1 MGGRLCFNNSE
12 SLVKF
17 ELLCIKPQLR
27 NAVRVDA
34 SKQGQEGKSML
45 ADFLVDSAIVAFMLL
60 NSLSAGP
67 AAQNSILPPELPWN
81 GKSKSLLV
89 SATDS
94 WATPFEQSGLNQTPR
109 YEETIAWLQKL
120 VDAAPDLKRVSIG
133 TTLEG
138 RDIVM
143 ILASTGRRF
152 SSEDFVAS
160 GKATVLI
167 QACIHPG
174 EPDGKDAG
182 LMLLRDMTVKG
193 SKRDLL
199 EKANVLFVPI
209 YNPDGHER
217 SSRFGRIN
225 QRGPLETGW
234 RTNARNLNLNR
245 DYAKL
250 DAPETRSIVRAM
262 NEWRPDLYLDLHVTD
277 GADYQYDITWAF
289 TSSAQYSPSIA
300 RWFEN
305 SLETILS
312 HHLERMG
319 HMTARYINFIDDL
332 DPTKGLEGGAVLPRF
347 STGYSD
353 IRHLPGLLVET
364 HSLKPYAQRVTG
376 TYVLLETALKVAGED
391 TAALRRAIDDDSA
404 EKEGEFTTK
413 WGTSDQPAP
422 LIQFLGVGYK
432 RSESPISGGPRI
444 EWLGNPITMEIP
456 GQPAVAPRA
465 KVRKPAAYWVPRQ
478 WNDVIDRLRAH
489 GIPMETIQEPKVLAV
504 EMYRIHEPGIS
515 KEPFEGHVNVSGT
528 PVAERRVEKF
538 LAGSVRVPVSAP
550 FGDLVCALLEPG
562 SEDSFFSW
570 GFFLEI
576 MQTTEY
582 VEAYVM
588 EPMAEKMLGEDPA
601 LAEEFELKLKSDDQF
616 RNNPK
621 ERLQWF
627 YQRTPFYDDRAG
639 LYPVAREIQA
649 NESRSDFDV

>member
-1 MGGRLCFNNSE
+1 
-12 SLVKF
+12 
-17 ELLCIKPQLR
+17 
-27 NAVRVDA
+27 
-34 SKQGQEGKSML
+34 
-45 ADFLVDSAIVAFMLL
+45 MLL
-60 NSLSAGP
+60 NSSSARP
-67 AAQNSILPPELPWN
+67 AAQNAILPPEVPWN
-81 GKSKSLLV
+81 GKSKSLLIP
-89 SATDS
+89 ATDS

-109 YEETIAWLQKL
+109 YDETVAWLQKL
-120 VDAAPDLKRVSIG
+120 VDAAPELKRVSIG

-138 RDIVM
+138 RDMVM
-143 ILASTGRRF
+143 ILASSDRRF
-152 SSEDFVAS
+152 SCQDFVAS

-193 SKRDLL
+193 TKHDLL
-199 EKANVLFVPI
+199 EKVNVLFVPI
-209 YNPDGHER
+209 YNADGHER

-262 NEWRPDLYLDLHVTD
+262 NQWQPDLYLDLHVTD
-277 GADYQYDITWAF
+277 GADYQYDVTWAF
-289 TSSAQYSPSIA
+289 ASGAQYSPSIA

-305 SLETILS
+305 NLEPILA
-312 HHLERMG
+312 HDLEAMG
-319 HMTARYINFIDDL
+319 HLTTRYINFLDDL
-332 DPTKGLEGGAVLPRF
+332 DPTRGLAGAALLPRF

-376 TYVLLETALKVAGED
+376 TYVLLESALKVAGED
-391 TAALRRAIDDDSA
+391 TAALRRAIADDRG
-404 EKEGEFTTK
+404 EKGSEFITQ
-413 WGTSDQPAP
+413 WGSSDQPP
-422 LIQFLGVGYK
+422 PQIQFRGVAY
-432 RSESPISGGPRI
+432 RRTESPVSGGPKI
-444 EWLGNPITMEIP
+444 EWLGNPVMLEIP
-456 GQPAVAPRA
+456 GQPAVVPRER
-465 KVRKPAAYWVPRQ
+465 VLKPAAYWVPRQ
-478 WNDVIDRLRAH
+478 WNEVIDRLHAH
-489 GIPMETIQEPKVLAV
+489 GIPMETIQENKELAV
-504 EMYRIHEPGIS
+504 EMYRVHEAKIS
-515 KEPFEGHVNVSGT
+515 NEPFEGRVNVIGI
-528 PVAERRVEKF
+528 PVMEVRIEKF
-538 LAGSVRVPVSAP
+538 LSGSVRVPVSAP
-550 FGDLVCALLEPG
+550 FGDLICALLEPA

-576 MQTTEY
+576 IQTTEY

-601 LAEEFELKLKSDDQF
+601 LAREFEDKLKSDDHF

-621 ERLQWF
+621 ARLQWF

-639 LYPVAREIQA
+639 LYPVAREIKA
-649 NESRSDFDV
+649 K